1 MRRWRAEEQTP
12 CAFEEDGTAIVA
24 VRATLRTDD
33 GARVFTEYSGV
44 LDLGQDGYQNAL
56 KGDFPPRPRVYLAP
70 RFVCASPAYRW
81 LNRLQCMG
89 IGYVTMADLEVN
101 YDLYAM
107 RLTT

>member
-1 MRRWRAEEQTP
+1 MRIR
-12 CAFEEDGTAIVA
+12 EDGTAIVA
-24 VRATLRTDD
+24 VKATLRTDD

-44 LDLGQDGYQNAL
+44 LELGQNGYQNAL
-56 KGDFPPRPRVYLAP
+56 KGDFPPRPQVYLAP